1 MFEYRNYQI
10 LNKKI
15 FILVNFL
22 PDFSL
27 VLLTIMNQSLLS
39 IYLSMACIS
48 FTIILDMVNQIE
60 KMRLKTKINEAMVGK
75 IL

>member
-39 IYLSMACIS
+39 IYLSIVCIS
-48 FTIILDMVNQIE
+48 LTIILDMVNQIE